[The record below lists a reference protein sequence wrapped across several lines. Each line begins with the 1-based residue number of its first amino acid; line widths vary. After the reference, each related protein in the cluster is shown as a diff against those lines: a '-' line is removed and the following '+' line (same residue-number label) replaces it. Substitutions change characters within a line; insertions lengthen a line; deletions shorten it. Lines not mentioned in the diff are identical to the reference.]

1 MERLF
6 FECAVRAILIATG
19 TAVALSVLR
28 IKNVVARHRAW
39 TGVVLFMLM
48 LPLWTA
54 FGYQVP
60 LRMLSPI
67 PQHGELTGS
76 VPAATVPVVITQMN
90 DHSSAISKGDAT
102 PQVMDWREFMLGIYV
117 LGVCVL
123 LLRLAMGTCGAYRL
137 MHQARCVQ
145 GHLTSSSCLS
155 PITVGWLHA
164 VTILPD
170 GWGEWAQAKLDT
182 VLAHENEHVRRHD
195 PLFQWLALLNRAVF
209 WFHPLAWWL
218 ERKLAALSE
227 EACDMAVLERGHDP
241 RDYSEHLLDLALSVT
256 GARKRLRVLGM
267 AMPGCFLP
275 QRIQKIL
282 QGIRAPRISRLRM
295 AVTIVVCTALSVVLA
310 TGTLAHVRLAP
321 VGLAGQIS
329 PRPNVSGTG
338 DLRFIELKK
347 AAAGES
353 ITGQGGVTIQGVQ
366 IRGNRRIPTD
376 HIRSKL
382 QTKVGDPISLTTVS
396 RDIRALYSL
405 GFFDDVQFETESA
418 SGGTIIVFSVKEKP
432 LVHAVEYKGVHSATI
447 NEIQQTLRQTQKGLT
462 PESSYSLAKATE
474 TAEVLKAILAA
485 KGYLEATVGIA
496 TRPVPPNAV
505 DVVFVV
511 DEGARQ

>member
-76 VPAATVPVVITQMN
+76 VPAATVPVVITQMT
-90 DHSSAISKGDAT
+90 DHSSAISEGDVT
-102 PQVMDWREFMLGIYV
+102 PQLMDWREFMLGIYV

-241 RDYSEHLLDLALSVT
+241 RDYSEYLLDLARSVM
-256 GARKRLRVLGM
+256 GARKRLRVGM

-282 QGIRAPRISRLRM
+282 QGIQAPRISRLRM

-321 VGLAGQIS
+321 VSLAGQIS

-338 DLRFIELKK
+338 ELKK
-347 AAAGES
+347 AAAGKS
-353 ITGQGGVTIQGVQ
+353 ITEQAGVTVQDVQ
-366 IRGNRRIPTD
+366 IRGNRRVPTD

-418 SGGTIIVFSVKEKP
+418 SGATIIIFSVKEKP
-432 LVHAVEYKGVHSATI
+432 LVRAVEYKGVHSATI
-447 NEIQQTLRQTQKGLT
+447 TEIQQTLRQSQKGLT
-462 PESSYSLAKATE
+462 PESPYSLAKATE

-505 DVVFVV
+505 HVVFVV
-511 DEGARQ
+511 DEGARR